1 VECDD
6 GARLTRRTRK
16 HRRDEGAGG
25 GVCGL
30 GVCAEVLAVLGVGP
44 LAAGLEDAVE
54 AARGDDVREGGEPD
68 DAVGVGTVGEEIRR

>member
-1 VECDD
+1 
-6 GARLTRRTRK
+6 
-16 HRRDEGAGG
+16 
-25 GVCGL
+25 VCGL